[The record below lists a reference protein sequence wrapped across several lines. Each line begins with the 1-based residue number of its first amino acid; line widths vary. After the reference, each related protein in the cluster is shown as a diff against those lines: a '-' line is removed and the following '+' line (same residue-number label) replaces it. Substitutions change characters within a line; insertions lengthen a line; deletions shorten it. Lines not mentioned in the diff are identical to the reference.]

1 MKPDRRRLLRN
12 SGFRNLWLA
21 GWISLLGSE
30 AGGIAIFL
38 FLFQN
43 GDSLSGL
50 AAFAALRTLP
60 ASLIAPLAGVAVDR
74 FDKRRLMIAADL
86 VRCALLA
93 AAITN
98 PSPALLYLVAVLSS
112 LSSAFFDAAR
122 GAALPAIAGPS
133 RVAAANGL
141 DQSMWNLTRIAGPV
155 AGALLLARFGLSAA
169 LALDA
174 ATFAASALL
183 LLRVPPVAP
192 PIALAAPVSAWPGTR
207 DGWIYLRSHA
217 MLRHVILL
225 WLLSTLAVG
234 MWIPLAPFFNSE
246 ALHTGSE
253 ALGYQIAGFGA
264 AGALGGVAAS
274 ALSRRYRPG
283 ILLAAAMIIEG
294 THVVLYSFAP
304 GVRTSILILLPWGFV
319 VAVIFVVAQSLI
331 QTRADPAFLG
341 RVLST
346 MQQAE
351 HLATLGSMAAAVLLI
366 RIWSARTIFRAAGVF
381 YIAAVGA
388 SLLLRGGRAL
398 LSIPRLEPSAGEG
411 CGDGGHQDDA
421 LEPERLAAV
430 VEP

>member
-1 MKPDRRRLLRN
+1 MKHDRRRLLHN

-38 FLFQN
+38 FLFQS

-60 ASLIAPLAGVAVDR
+60 ASLIAPLAGVAADR
-74 FDKRRLMIAADL
+74 FNNRRLMIAADL
-86 VRCALLA
+86 FRCALLV
-93 AAITN
+93 AAISN
-98 PSPALLYLVAVLSS
+98 PSPALFYLVAGLSS
-112 LSSAFFDAAR
+112 LASTFFDAAR
-122 GAALPAIAGPS
+122 GVALPVVAGRS

-141 DQSMWNLTRIAGPV
+141 DQSMSNLTRIAGPV

-169 LALDA
+169 LSLDA

-183 LLRVPPVAP
+183 LLRVPQVL
-192 PIALAAPVSAWPGTR
+192 PIAPAAPASARLGTR
-207 DGWIYLRSHA
+207 DAWTYLRSQA
-217 MLRHVILL
+217 MLRQVILL

-274 ALSRRYRPG
+274 ALCRRYPPG
-283 ILLAAAMIIEG
+283 ILLAAAMILEG
-294 THVVLYSFAP
+294 GHLVLYSFAP

-366 RIWSARTIFRAAGVF
+366 RIWSVRTIFRAAGVF

-398 LSIPRLEPSAGEG
+398 LSIPRLEASAGER
-411 CGDGGHQDDA
+411 CGDSGHQDDA

-430 VEP
+430 VQP